1 MFFRAIPALPEVV
14 RPAALGSRPQLDLS
28 PVSPAEFSDGNDGHM
43 GVQPCY
49 GGGKVHTVVCL
60 YIFTYII
67 SINYYHHHDYR
78 YCY

>member
-1 MFFRAIPALPEVV
+1 MKACVFQLGCVRVFSIFIRAIPALPEVV

-28 PVSPAEFSDGNDGHM
+28 PVSPAEFSNGNDGHM

-60 YIFTYII
+60 
-67 SINYYHHHDYR
+67 
-78 YCY
+78 